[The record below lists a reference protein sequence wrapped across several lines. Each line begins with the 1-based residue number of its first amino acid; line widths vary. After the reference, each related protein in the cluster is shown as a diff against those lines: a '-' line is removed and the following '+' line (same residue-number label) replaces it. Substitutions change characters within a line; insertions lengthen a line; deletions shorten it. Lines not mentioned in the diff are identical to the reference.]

1 MAHTERKQA
10 HERKREWAVGFVAH
24 GNDLVA
30 AQDEPE
36 PGERELPAVTEGERQ
51 VAQELQAMAT
61 GLPRRSGTYLEAPR
75 HVTPEQAAAAQAFR
89 QQQEERL
96 RAFFARQQADAGYA
110 RFSTTCSLCGSP
122 SNSQVC
128 GHCCKTMGTTL

>member
-1 MAHTERKQA
+1 MHLFTITIGR
-10 HERKREWAVGFVAH
+10 RESPRLEFA
-24 GNDLVA
+24 
-30 AQDEPE
+30 
-36 PGERELPAVTEGERQ
+36 
-51 VAQELQAMAT
+51 AMAT
-61 GLPRRSGTYLEAPR
+61 DSAAAFNQHVDLAEVGERVEVTPARELQQLANELPRRGGTFLEAPR

-128 GHCCKTMGTTL
+128 ASCSGHFAKGGAL